1 MNTIKIFLAES
12 GRIADLK
19 KDFPLYQG
27 QYQNKLLNV
36 FVPTSILAPNF
47 SVQESGNTIADYVSS
62 TAVKIGMRTIERNG
76 KINTSKTYYMRY
88 LKTLTYQNV
97 EYALYERK
105 LPREFTFYAGQGEN
119 APVLIANVVNVNNE
133 TTPATIIEITPSQTC
148 SLDVMPSGYLD
159 TDEPIEAT
167 ALEEINSRLNAI
179 DKDLAKKQN
188 IQDDTLET
196 TAKTIVGAINENKGK
211 IDTNTQDIETNR
223 QNIATNRNDIDFLI
237 QNMQMNS

>member
-119 APVLIANVVNVNNE
+119 APVLIANSKN
-133 TTPATIIEITPSQTC
+133 PP
-148 SLDVMPSGYLD
+148 
-159 TDEPIEAT
+159 
-167 ALEEINSRLNAI
+167 
-179 DKDLAKKQN
+179 
-188 IQDDTLET
+188 
-196 TAKTIVGAINENKGK
+196 
-211 IDTNTQDIETNR
+211 
-223 QNIATNRNDIDFLI
+223 
-237 QNMQMNS
+237 